1 MRKSAVL
8 LRIGLALVLILCL
21 VAYFAHSLASLATNG
36 VKMAEK
42 MTRYADTSLSGVS
55 ADAYP
60 AIADAITGY
69 LKGTLPTPQITINR
83 DGQNASAFAAHELLH
98 LADIRGLVHLAGV
111 IRYAAL
117 AAVAISFIVFLVLRK
132 WQPGVLSFIRPQRAL
147 VAAMAAFFALVL
159 IIVIWAA
166 VNFEGLFYAFHR
178 LLFRNDLWLLDP
190 QKDLLLQL
198 MPLPFFVSYGWDLLK
213 QSAAVLL
220 ILPLAAFGLRT
231 ASREKQG

>member
-1 MRKSAVL
+1 MV
-8 LRIGLALVLILCL
+8 
-21 VAYFAHSLASLATNG
+21 
-36 VKMAEK
+36 
-42 MTRYADTSLSGVS
+42 
-55 ADAYP
+55 
-60 AIADAITGY
+60 
-69 LKGTLPTPQITINR
+69 
-83 DGQNASAFAAHELLH
+83 
-98 LADIRGLVHLAGV
+98 
-111 IRYAAL
+111 
-117 AAVAISFIVFLVLRK
+117 
-132 WQPGVLSFIRPQRAL
+132 
-147 VAAMAAFFALVL
+147 AFFSLVL

-231 ASREKQG
+231 AGREK